1 MPIGTSTYGLHRMDT
16 VAVTTEREA
25 TTAARVGF
33 GEAFKRGAVPADSND
48 SGTLSHPKYQ
58 PDIDGLRAIAV
69 LAAVGFHVSPLWIAG
84 GFVGVGIFFVISGFL
99 ISRIMDRAC
108 VHFSARLAISFWHRV
123 LAIDKTCRSRR
134 SLRR

>member
-99 ISRIMDRAC
+99 ISTIIFENLDG
-108 VHFSARLAISFWHRV
+108 H
-123 LAIDKTCRSRR
+123 
-134 SLRR
+134 